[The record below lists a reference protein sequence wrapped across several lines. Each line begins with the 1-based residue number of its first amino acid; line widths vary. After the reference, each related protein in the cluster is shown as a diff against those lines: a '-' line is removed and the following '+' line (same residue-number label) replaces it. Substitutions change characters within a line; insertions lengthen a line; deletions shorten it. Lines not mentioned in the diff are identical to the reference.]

1 MYFENFQKNL
11 SSIEI
16 YPTNSTNSKQLKH
29 PHSIVIKG
37 KVSGCKNLSRKL
49 SVLKRK
55 YCFATEKH

>member
-37 KVSGCKNLSRKL
+37 KS
-49 SVLKRK
+49 
-55 YCFATEKH
+55 FWM